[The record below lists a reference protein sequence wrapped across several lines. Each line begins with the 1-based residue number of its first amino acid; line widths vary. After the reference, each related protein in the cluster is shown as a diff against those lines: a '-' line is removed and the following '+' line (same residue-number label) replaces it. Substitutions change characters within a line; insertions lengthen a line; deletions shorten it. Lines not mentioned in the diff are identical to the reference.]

1 MELEKVATSFLLHIA
16 SSKEAMRRRNQRM
29 ERGRGRGVIENQD

>member
-1 MELEKVATSFLLHIA
+1 MELEEVAISFLFHIA

-29 ERGRGRGVIENQD
+29 ERNRGRGVVENQD